1 LGRYFQDF
9 SARKNFFMNLVV
21 RSLDL
26 RFFVCYNISVV
37 CGRTS
42 DGAVCRNEKQKIW
55 IDASQPLK
63 QKGFGKWDFCLPS
76 QKIQVLVIITIRAG
90 SSPVSRTK
98 ALKTMSFQGFSFV
111 SQGL

>member
-1 LGRYFQDF
+1 
-9 SARKNFFMNLVV
+9 MNLVV

-26 RFFVCYNISVV
+26 NVSACYNESSGHDRYGK
-37 CGRTS
+37 C
-42 DGAVCRNEKQKIW
+42 AVCRNEKQKIW

-63 QKGFGKWDFCLPS
+63 QKGFGKWDFRLPS

-98 ALKTMSFQGFSFV
+98 PE
-111 SQGL
+111 

>member
-1 LGRYFQDF
+1 MDDLGRYFQNF

-98 ALKTMSFQGFSFV
+98 AE
-111 SQGL
+111 